1 MGWISLALNLFGPA
15 ISKVLDK
22 SVTDKDQKEQIEKEI
37 QLAILSQGGEFNR
50 QAGDII
56 LAEAKSEHWITATWR
71 PLLMMVI
78 VFIVAWNYAF
88 VPVVAAFGA
97 NLLVLDL
104 PDQLWTLLT
113 VGVGGYTVGRSA
125 EKSMQMYTKSKTKL
139 DDY

>member
-125 EKSMQMYTKSKTKL
+125 EKSMQMYTKSKIEL

>member
-125 EKSMQMYTKSKTKL
+125 EKSIAMYTKSKIEL
-139 DDY
+139 DDF